1 MVDTTTTT
9 LNDIVG
15 THIVD
20 AFHGFQQPDLRLV
33 DDAKKYPVPRGAGK
47 TIRFPIMRPLAR
59 VTSTTAEG
67 SNPTAAALSTDKKE
81 ETLAKYTAS
90 VTVTMESWSTGIKA
104 LSKQVGR
111 ELRKQYN
118 RSLTYL
124 IMQKLAASGN
134 RTRIDLN
141 TSYQEAGVPDGTPTI
156 IEIIDAGLATNFGTN
171 DNLTGGMCIVTSGPG
186 AGGVARIS
194 DHTGSTGNM
203 VVGGIDVA
211 PTTASTIKVVTT
223 AGLDESNPIN
233 TDAFIHAGFVLS
245 SYSAPKTGGAIQYHV
260 NLDPAMWADLLTDDV
275 FRKTGM
281 YHDKERLNKAKLG
294 LWHGIEIGQDTEGWK
309 EVAAT
314 QVNGETE
321 MGDYSAAGAIHN
333 AWFYSKGAFGCA
345 AIANRGEGVGSV
357 KFHNIMEPDHTNT
370 TLAFTTHSWEMYQA
384 AAVPYGLWVLGIA
397 CGSAH
402 SAAGDNI

>member
-1 MVDTTTTT
+1 LTATTTTT

-20 AFHGFQQPDLRLV
+20 AFFGFQQPDLRLV

-47 TIRFPIMRPLAR
+47 TIRFPVMRPLDR
-59 VTSTTAEG
+59 ITTSTNEG
-67 SNPTAAALSTDKKE
+67 SNPTAVALSTDKKE
-81 ETLAKYTAS
+81 ESLTKYTNA
-90 VTVTMESWSTGIKA
+90 VEVTMESWSTGIKA

-111 ELRKQYN
+111 ELRKNYN

-124 IMQKLAASGN
+124 IMQKLARSGN

-141 TSYQEAGVPDGTPTI
+141 TSYQEAGTPDGTPTT
-156 IEIIDAGLATNFGTN
+156 IEIIDAGLATTFGTN
-171 DNLTGGMCIVTSGPG
+171 DTLTGGMCIITSGPG

-203 VVGGIDVA
+203 VVSGIDVA
-211 PTTASTIKVVTT
+211 PTTSSTIKVVTT
-223 AGLDESNPIN
+223 AGLDASNPFN

-275 FRKTGM
+275 FRRTGM
-281 YHDKERLNKAKLG
+281 YHDKERLNQAKLG
-294 LWHGIEIGQDTEGWK
+294 LWHGIEIGVDTEGWK

-314 QVNGETE
+314 QADGETE
-321 MGDYSAAGAIHN
+321 MGDYSSSGAVHN

-345 AIANRGEGVGSV
+345 AVANRGEGVGSV
-357 KFHNIMEPDHTNT
+357 KFYNIMEPDSNNN
-370 TLAFTTHSWEMYQA
+370 TLAYTTHSWEMYQA